1 MAANYLFGDEGIAPA
16 AHDAAEDLRLLRRY
30 EPVLRFTRGE
40 LFLPMAVPDYLATCA
55 LWRSARPARFPRRRE
70 TGERLCG
77 PGELSPARLAQAGI
91 RTPRRGPLAPLRGAS
106 PHLA

>member
-77 PGELSPARLAQAGI
+77 PGELTPARLAQAG
-91 RTPRRGPLAPLRGAS
+91 TAPHAGGLSLRLRGAS